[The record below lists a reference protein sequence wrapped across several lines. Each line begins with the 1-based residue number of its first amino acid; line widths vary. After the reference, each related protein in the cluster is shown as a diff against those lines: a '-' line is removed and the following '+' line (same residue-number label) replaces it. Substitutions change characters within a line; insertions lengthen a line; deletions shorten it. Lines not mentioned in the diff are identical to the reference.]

1 MQGGRRVGTNNL
13 VLIIVV
19 VIIVIVVL
27 GLLGFIPIF

>member
-27 GLLGFIPIF
+27 GLIGFIPIF